1 MNNPIHIY
9 YINLHQ
15 INALQSGQSIRKQ
28 ENIMLTYFFHS
39 KRSRSHSRFFYLILC
54 TVLVCPML
62 LFTGCGNITDAD
74 TSTTGNQPISI
85 SSIKLNTAVQITIYD
100 SQDKAL
106 LDDCLALCDKYELIF
121 SRTNEKSEL
130 YKLNHRKDVSD
141 GDFSTDGQTTPYPV
155 SGTADTWH
163 ISEDL
168 AALLSEGL
176 DITKESDG
184 AFDIAIA
191 PLTSLW
197 DFTAEDPRVP
207 DDAAIQK
214 ALPLCSSDGVTIDGQ
229 DITLPSDDIQFDVGA
244 IAKGYIA
251 DRLKDFL
258 MKKGV
263 KSAIIN
269 LGGNVL
275 CIGSKPDGT
284 PFKIG
289 IQKPFADRNETEAVM
304 DITGKSVVS
313 SGIYERCFKQD
324 GKLYHHIL
332 NPQTGY
338 PYDNGLISVT
348 IISDQS
354 VDGDALS
361 TTCFALGLED
371 GLKFAEKKGV
381 QAVFITEDYE
391 LHYTDGFRDEIRVT
405 DVES

>member
-1 MNNPIHIY
+1 M
-9 YINLHQ
+9 
-15 INALQSGQSIRKQ
+15 S
-28 ENIMLTYFFHS
+28 TYFFHS

-141 GDFSTDGQTTPYPV
+141 GDFSTDGPTTPYPV

-176 DITKESDG
+176 DITRESDG

-197 DFTAEDPRVP
+197 DFTAEDPEVP

-214 ALPLCSSDGVTIDGQ
+214 ALPLCSSDGVTIDGE

-258 MKKGV
+258 IKKGV
-263 KSAIIN
+263 NSAIIN

-361 TTCFALGLED
+361 TTCFALSLED

>member
-1 MNNPIHIY
+1 M
-9 YINLHQ
+9 
-15 INALQSGQSIRKQ
+15 S
-28 ENIMLTYFFHS
+28 TYFFHS

-106 LDDCLALCDKYELIF
+106 LDDCLALCDKYELVF

-130 YKLNHRKDVSD
+130 YKLNHRKDTSD
-141 GDFSTDGQTTPYPV
+141 KDSNTDRQTTPYPV

-176 DITKESDG
+176 DITRESDG

-197 DFTAEDPRVP
+197 DFTAEDPKVP

-214 ALPLCSSDGVTIDGQ
+214 VLPLCSSDGVTIDGQ

-258 MKKGV
+258 VKKGV
-263 KSAIIN
+263 NSAIIN

-284 PFKIG
+284 PFKVG

-313 SGIYERCFKQD
+313 SGIYERCFKQG

-338 PYDNGLISVT
+338 PYENGLISVT

-381 QAVFITEDYE
+381 QAVFITEDYK
-391 LHYTDGFRDEIRVT
+391 LHYTDGFQDEINVT

>member
-1 MNNPIHIY
+1 M
-9 YINLHQ
+9 
-15 INALQSGQSIRKQ
+15 S
-28 ENIMLTYFFHS
+28 TYFFHS
-39 KRSRSHSRFFYLILC
+39 KRNRSHSRFFYLILC

-62 LFTGCGNITDAD
+62 LFTGCQNTTG
-74 TSTTGNQPISI
+74 TSTATEKEPISI
-85 SSIKLNTAVQITIYD
+85 SSIKLNTAIQITIYD
-100 SQDKAL
+100 FQDKSL
-106 LDDCLALCDKYELIF
+106 LDDCLALCDRYELIF
-121 SRTNEKSEL
+121 SRTNENSEL
-130 YKLNHRKDVSD
+130 YKLNHRISDSAVSNQ
-141 GDFSTDGQTTPYPV
+141 TIETQTTPYQV
-155 SGTADTWH
+155 NGTTNTWH
-163 ISEDL
+163 ISEYL
-168 AALLSEGL
+168 AALLSQGL
-176 DITKESDG
+176 SITRESDG

-197 DFTAEDPRVP
+197 DFTAEDPKAP
-207 DDAAIQK
+207 DDADIQK

-258 MKKGV
+258 VKKGV
-263 KSAIIN
+263 NSAIIN

-275 CIGSKPDGT
+275 CIGSKPNGT

-304 DITGKSVVS
+304 DIAGKSVVS
-313 SGIYERCFKQD
+313 SGIYERCFKQNR
-324 GKLYHHIL
+324 KLYHHIL
-332 NPQTGY
+332 NPKTGY
-338 PYDNGLISVT
+338 PYDNSLISVT

-361 TTCFALGLED
+361 TTCFALGLKD

-391 LHYTDGFRDEIRVT
+391 LHYTDGFQDEINVT

>member
-1 MNNPIHIY
+1 MSTICFY
-9 YINLHQ
+9 
-15 INALQSGQSIRKQ
+15 
-28 ENIMLTYFFHS
+28 S
-39 KRSRSHSRFFYLILC
+39 KKHRFQRRFFYLILC
-54 TVLVCPML
+54 TALVCPML
-62 LFTGCGNITDAD
+62 LFTGCQNAAD
-74 TSTTGNQPISI
+74 TDTAAGKEPISI

-100 SQDKAL
+100 SQDKSL

-121 SRTNEKSEL
+121 SRTDEESEL
-130 YKLNHRKDVSD
+130 YKLNHRISDSAVSD
-141 GDFSTDGQTTPYPV
+141 QTTETQPTPYQV
-155 SGTADTWH
+155 NNTTNTWH

-176 DITKESDG
+176 SITRESNG

-197 DFTAEDPRVP
+197 DFTAEDPKVP
-207 DDAAIQK
+207 DDADIQN
-214 ALPLCSSDGVTIDGQ
+214 ALPLCSSDGVTINGQ
-229 DITLPSDDIQFDVGA
+229 DIILPSDDIQFDVGA

-258 MKKGV
+258 VKKGV
-263 KSAIIN
+263 NSAIIN

-284 PFKIG
+284 PFKVG

-313 SGIYERCFKQD
+313 SGIYERCFKQN

-332 NPQTGY
+332 NPKTGY

-348 IISDQS
+348 IISNQS

-361 TTCFALGLED
+361 TTCFALSLDE

-391 LHYTDGFRDEIRVT
+391 LHYTDGFQDEIKVM

>member
-1 MNNPIHIY
+1 MY
-9 YINLHQ
+9 YIDLHQ
-15 INALQSGQSIRKQ
+15 INALQLSQSIRKQ
-28 ENIMLTYFFHS
+28 ENIMSTYFFHS
-39 KRSRSHSRFFYLILC
+39 KRNRSHSRFFYLILC

-62 LFTGCGNITDAD
+62 LFTGCQNTTG
-74 TSTTGNQPISI
+74 TSTATEKEPISI
-85 SSIKLNTAVQITIYD
+85 SSIKLNTAIQITIYD
-100 SQDKAL
+100 SQDKSL
-106 LDDCLALCDKYELIF
+106 LDDCLALCDRYELIF
-121 SRTNEKSEL
+121 SRTNENSEL
-130 YKLNHRKDVSD
+130 YKLNHRISDSVVSNQ
-141 GDFSTDGQTTPYPV
+141 TIETQTTPYQV
-155 SGTADTWH
+155 NGTTNTWH
-163 ISEDL
+163 ISEYL
-168 AALLSEGL
+168 AALLSQGL
-176 DITKESDG
+176 SITRESDG

-197 DFTAEDPRVP
+197 DFTAEDPKVP
-207 DDAAIQK
+207 DDADIQK
-214 ALPLCSSDGVTIDGQ
+214 VLPLCSSDGVTIDGQ

-258 MKKGV
+258 VKKGV
-263 KSAIIN
+263 NSAIIN
-269 LGGNVL
+269 LGGNIL

-284 PFKIG
+284 PFKVG

-313 SGIYERCFKQD
+313 SGIYERCFKQN

-332 NPQTGY
+332 NPKTGY
-338 PYDNGLISVT
+338 PYDNSLISVT

-391 LHYTDGFRDEIRVT
+391 LHYTDGFQDEINVT

>member
-1 MNNPIHIY
+1 M
-9 YINLHQ
+9 
-15 INALQSGQSIRKQ
+15 S
-28 ENIMLTYFFHS
+28 TYFFHS

-354 VDGDALS
+354 VYGDALR
-361 TTCFALGLED
+361 TTCFALGLAD

>member
-1 MNNPIHIY
+1 M
-9 YINLHQ
+9 
-15 INALQSGQSIRKQ
+15 S
-28 ENIMLTYFFHS
+28 TYFFLFI
-39 KRSRSHSRFFYLILC
+39 RSRSHSRFFYLILC

-62 LFTGCGNITDAD
+62 LFTGCGNITGAD
-74 TSTTGNQPISI
+74 TSTTGNEPISI

-130 YKLNHRKDVSD
+130 YKLNHRKDTSD
-141 GDFSTDGQTTPYPV
+141 KDPNADGQTTPYPV

-176 DITKESDG
+176 DITRESDG

-197 DFTAEDPRVP
+197 DFTAEDPKVP

-258 MKKGV
+258 IKKGV

-332 NPQTGY
+332 NPKTGY
-338 PYDNGLISVT
+338 PYDNSLVSVT

-381 QAVFITEDYE
+381 QAVFITEDYK
-391 LHYTDGFRDEIRVT
+391 LHYTDGFRDEINVT

>member
-1 MNNPIHIY
+1 M
-9 YINLHQ
+9 
-15 INALQSGQSIRKQ
+15 S
-28 ENIMLTYFFHS
+28 TYFFHS

-62 LFTGCGNITDAD
+62 LFTGCENITDAD
-74 TSTTGNQPISI
+74 TSITGNEPISI

-106 LDDCLALCDKYELIF
+106 LDDCLALCDKYELVF

-130 YKLNHRKDVSD
+130 YKLNHRKDTSD
-141 GDFSTDGQTTPYPV
+141 KDPNADGQTTPYPV

-168 AALLSEGL
+168 ASLLSQGL
-176 DITKESDG
+176 SITRESDG

-197 DFTAEDPRVP
+197 DFTAEDPKVP

-251 DRLKDFL
+251 DRMKDL
-258 MKKGV
+258 LVKKGV

-284 PFKIG
+284 PFKVG

-313 SGIYERCFKQD
+313 SGIYERCFKQG

-338 PYDNGLISVT
+338 PYENGLISVT

-381 QAVFITEDYE
+381 HAVFITEDYE
-391 LHYTDGFRDEIRVT
+391 LHYTDGFQDEINVT

>member
-1 MNNPIHIY
+1 MSTIY
-9 YINLHQ
+9 LYLKKHLFQ
-15 INALQSGQSIRKQ
+15 R
-28 ENIMLTYFFHS
+28 
-39 KRSRSHSRFFYLILC
+39 RFFYLILC
-54 TVLVCPML
+54 TALVCPML
-62 LFTGCGNITDAD
+62 LLTGCQNATGSD
-74 TSTTGNQPISI
+74 TATGKKPISI
-85 SSIKLNTAVQITIYD
+85 NSIKLNTAVQITIYD
-100 SQDKAL
+100 SQDKSL

-130 YKLNHRKDVSD
+130 YKLNHRISDSNGSDTDRSSVSSDSSLKDKPSENQN
-141 GDFSTDGQTTPYPV
+141 TEAQHTPYQV
-155 SGTADTWH
+155 NNTTDTWH

-168 AALLSEGL
+168 ASLLSKGL
-176 DITKESDG
+176 AVTRESNG

-197 DFTAEDPRVP
+197 D
-207 DDAAIQK
+207 
-214 ALPLCSSDGVTIDGQ
+214 G
-229 DITLPSDDIQFDVGA
+229 IQFDVGA

-258 MKKGV
+258 VKKGV
-263 KSAIIN
+263 NSAIIN

-284 PFKIG
+284 PFKVG

-332 NPQTGY
+332 NPKTGY

-361 TTCFALGLED
+361 TTCFALGLDE

-391 LHYTDGFRDEIRVT
+391 LHYTNGFQDEIKVT

>member
-1 MNNPIHIY
+1 M
-9 YINLHQ
+9 
-15 INALQSGQSIRKQ
+15 S
-28 ENIMLTYFFHS
+28 TYFFHS

-74 TSTTGNQPISI
+74 TSTTGNEPISI

-106 LDDCLALCDKYELIF
+106 LDDCLALCDKYELVF

-130 YKLNHRKDVSD
+130 YKLNHRKDTSD
-141 GDFSTDGQTTPYPV
+141 KDPNTDRQTTPYPV

-176 DITKESDG
+176 DITRESDG

-197 DFTAEDPRVP
+197 DFTAEDPKVP

-258 MKKGV
+258 VKKGV

-313 SGIYERCFKQD
+313 SGIYERCFKQG

-332 NPQTGY
+332 NPKTGY
-338 PYDNGLISVT
+338 PYDNSMISVT

-354 VDGDALS
+354 VDGDVLS

-381 QAVFITEDYE
+381 QAVFITEDYK

>member
-1 MNNPIHIY
+1 M
-9 YINLHQ
+9 
-15 INALQSGQSIRKQ
+15 S
-28 ENIMLTYFFHS
+28 TYFFHS

-62 LFTGCGNITDAD
+62 LFTGCQNTTG
-74 TSTTGNQPISI
+74 TSTATEKEPISI
-85 SSIKLNTAVQITIYD
+85 SSIKLNTAIQITIYD
-100 SQDKAL
+100 SQDKSL
-106 LDDCLALCDKYELIF
+106 LDDCLALCDRYELIF
-121 SRTNEKSEL
+121 SRTNENSEL
-130 YKLNHRKDVSD
+130 YKLNHRISD
-141 GDFSTDGQTTPYPV
+141 SAASNQTIETQTTPYQV
-155 SGTADTWH
+155 NGTTNTWH
-163 ISEDL
+163 ISEYL
-168 AALLSEGL
+168 AALLSQGL
-176 DITKESDG
+176 SITRESDG

-197 DFTAEDPRVP
+197 DFTAEDPKAP
-207 DDAAIQK
+207 DDADIQK
-214 ALPLCSSDGVTIDGQ
+214 VLPLCSSDGVTIDGQ

-258 MKKGV
+258 VKKGV
-263 KSAIIN
+263 NSAIIN

-275 CIGSKPDGT
+275 CIGSKPNGT

-304 DITGKSVVS
+304 DIAGKSVVS
-313 SGIYERCFKQD
+313 SGIYERCFKQG

-354 VDGDALS
+354 VNGDALS
-361 TTCFALGLED
+361 TTCFALGLKD

-391 LHYTDGFRDEIRVT
+391 LHYTDGFQDEINVT

>member
-1 MNNPIHIY
+1 MSTLYLYLKKHRF
-9 YINLHQ
+9 Q
-15 INALQSGQSIRKQ
+15 RC
-28 ENIMLTYFFHS
+28 
-39 KRSRSHSRFFYLILC
+39 FFYLILC

-62 LFTGCGNITDAD
+62 LFTGCQNTTG
-74 TSTTGNQPISI
+74 TSTATEKEPISI
-85 SSIKLNTAVQITIYD
+85 SSIKLNTAIQITIYD

-130 YKLNHRKDVSD
+130 YKLNHRKDTSD
-141 GDFSTDGQTTPYPV
+141 KDPNADGQTTPYPV

-168 AALLSEGL
+168 ASLLSEGL
-176 DITKESDG
+176 DITRESDG

-197 DFTAEDPRVP
+197 DFTAEDPKVP

-214 ALPLCSSDGVTIDGQ
+214 ALPLCSSDGVTIGGQ

-258 MKKGV
+258 VKKGV
-263 KSAIIN
+263 NSAIIN

-284 PFKIG
+284 PFKVG

-313 SGIYERCFKQD
+313 SGIYERCFKQN

-332 NPQTGY
+332 NPKTGY
-338 PYDNGLISVT
+338 PYDNSLVSVT

-391 LHYTDGFRDEIRVT
+391 LHYTDGFQDEINVT

>member
-1 MNNPIHIY
+1 M
-9 YINLHQ
+9 
-15 INALQSGQSIRKQ
+15 S
-28 ENIMLTYFFHS
+28 TYFFHS
-39 KRSRSHSRFFYLILC
+39 KRNRSHSRFFYLILC

-62 LFTGCGNITDAD
+62 LFTGCQNTTG
-74 TSTTGNQPISI
+74 TSTATEKEPISI
-85 SSIKLNTAVQITIYD
+85 SSIKLNTAIQITIYD
-100 SQDKAL
+100 SQDKSL
-106 LDDCLALCDKYELIF
+106 LDDCLALCDRYELIF
-121 SRTNEKSEL
+121 SRTNENSEL
-130 YKLNHRKDVSD
+130 YKLNHRKDTSD
-141 GDFSTDGQTTPYPV
+141 KDPNADGQTIPYPI

-168 AALLSEGL
+168 ASLLSQGL
-176 DITKESDG
+176 SITRESDG

-197 DFTAEDPRVP
+197 DFTAEDPKVP

-251 DRLKDFL
+251 DRMKDL
-258 MKKGV
+258 LVKKGV

-284 PFKIG
+284 PFKVG

-313 SGIYERCFKQD
+313 SGIYERCFKQG

-338 PYDNGLISVT
+338 PYENGLISVT

-391 LHYTDGFRDEIRVT
+391 LHYTDGFQDEINVT

>member
-1 MNNPIHIY
+1 MY
-9 YINLHQ
+9 YIDLHQ
-15 INALQSGQSIRKQ
+15 INALQLSQSIRKQ
-28 ENIMLTYFFHS
+28 ENIMSTYFFHS

-54 TVLVCPML
+54 TVLVCPIL

-74 TSTTGNQPISI
+74 TSTTGNEPISI

-130 YKLNHRKDVSD
+130 YKLNHRKDTSD
-141 GDFSTDGQTTPYPV
+141 KDTNTDRQTTPYPV

-176 DITKESDG
+176 DITRESDG

-197 DFTAEDPRVP
+197 DFTAEDPKVP

-251 DRLKDFL
+251 DRMKDL
-258 MKKGV
+258 LVKKGV

-284 PFKIG
+284 PFKVG

-313 SGIYERCFKQD
+313 SGIYERCFKQN

-332 NPQTGY
+332 NPKTGY
-338 PYDNGLISVT
+338 PYDNSLISVT

-381 QAVFITEDYE
+381 QAVLITEDYE
-391 LHYTDGFRDEIRVT
+391 LHYTDGFQDEINVT

>member
-1 MNNPIHIY
+1 
-9 YINLHQ
+9 
-15 INALQSGQSIRKQ
+15 
-28 ENIMLTYFFHS
+28 MLTYFFHS

-62 LFTGCGNITDAD
+62 LFTGCENITDAD
-74 TSTTGNQPISI
+74 TSITGNEPISI

-106 LDDCLALCDKYELIF
+106 LDDCLALCDKYELVF

-130 YKLNHRKDVSD
+130 YKLNHRKDTSD
-141 GDFSTDGQTTPYPV
+141 KDPNADGQTTPYPV

-168 AALLSEGL
+168 ASLLSQGL
-176 DITKESDG
+176 SITRESDG

-197 DFTAEDPRVP
+197 DFTAEDPKVP

-251 DRLKDFL
+251 DRMKDL
-258 MKKGV
+258 LVKKGV

-284 PFKIG
+284 PFKVG

-313 SGIYERCFKQD
+313 SGIYERCFKQN
-324 GKLYHHIL
+324 GELYHHIL
-332 NPQTGY
+332 NPKTGY
-338 PYDNGLISVT
+338 PYDNSLISVT

-381 QAVFITEDYE
+381 HAVFITEDYE
-391 LHYTDGFRDEIRVT
+391 LHYTDGFQDEINVT

>member
-1 MNNPIHIY
+1 M
-9 YINLHQ
+9 
-15 INALQSGQSIRKQ
+15 S
-28 ENIMLTYFFHS
+28 TYFFHS

-54 TVLVCPML
+54 TVLVCPIL

-74 TSTTGNQPISI
+74 TSTTGNEPISI
-85 SSIKLNTAVQITIYD
+85 NSIKLNTAVQITIYD

-106 LDDCLALCDKYELIF
+106 LDDCLALCDKYELVF

-130 YKLNHRKDVSD
+130 YKLNHRKDTSD
-141 GDFSTDGQTTPYPV
+141 KDPNADGQTTPYPV

-168 AALLSEGL
+168 ASLLSEGL
-176 DITKESDG
+176 SITRESDG

-197 DFTAEDPRVP
+197 DFTAEDPKVP

-251 DRLKDFL
+251 DRMKDL
-258 MKKGV
+258 LVKKGV

-284 PFKIG
+284 PFKVG

-313 SGIYERCFKQD
+313 SGIYERCFKQG

-391 LHYTDGFRDEIRVT
+391 LHYTDGFQDEINVT

>member
-1 MNNPIHIY
+1 M
-9 YINLHQ
+9 
-15 INALQSGQSIRKQ
+15 S
-28 ENIMLTYFFHS
+28 TYFFHS

-54 TVLVCPML
+54 TVLVCPMP

-130 YKLNHRKDVSD
+130 YKLNHRKDTSD
-141 GDFSTDGQTTPYPV
+141 KDTNTDRQTTPYPV

-176 DITKESDG
+176 DITRESDG

-197 DFTAEDPRVP
+197 DFTAEDPKAP

-251 DRLKDFL
+251 DRMKDFL
-258 MKKGV
+258 VKKGV
-263 KSAIIN
+263 NNAIIN

-284 PFKIG
+284 PFKVG

-313 SGIYERCFKQD
+313 SGIYERCFKQN

-391 LHYTDGFRDEIRVT
+391 LHYTDGFQDEINVT

>member
-1 MNNPIHIY
+1 M
-9 YINLHQ
+9 
-15 INALQSGQSIRKQ
+15 
-28 ENIMLTYFFHS
+28 
-39 KRSRSHSRFFYLILC
+39 
-54 TVLVCPML
+54 
-62 LFTGCGNITDAD
+62 
-74 TSTTGNQPISI
+74 
-85 SSIKLNTAVQITIYD
+85 QITIYD
-100 SQDKAL
+100 SQDKSL

-130 YKLNHRKDVSD
+130 YKLNHRISDSNGSDTDRSSVSSDSSLKDKPSENQN
-141 GDFSTDGQTTPYPV
+141 TEAQHTPYQV
-155 SGTADTWH
+155 NNTTDTWH

-168 AALLSEGL
+168 AALLSKGL
-176 DITKESDG
+176 AVTRESNG

-197 DFTAEDPRVP
+197 DFTAEDPKVP
-207 DDAAIQK
+207 DDSDIQN
-214 ALPLCSSDGVTIDGQ
+214 ALPLCSSDGITIDGQ
-229 DITLPSDDIQFDVGA
+229 DISLPSDGIQFDVGA

-258 MKKGV
+258 VKKGV
-263 KSAIIN
+263 NSAIIN

-284 PFKIG
+284 PFK
-289 IQKPFADRNETEAVM
+289 
-304 DITGKSVVS
+304 
-313 SGIYERCFKQD
+313 RCFKQD

-332 NPQTGY
+332 NPKTGY

-361 TTCFALGLED
+361 TTCFALGLDE

-391 LHYTDGFRDEIRVT
+391 LHYTNGFQDEIKVT

>member
-1 MNNPIHIY
+1 M
-9 YINLHQ
+9 
-15 INALQSGQSIRKQ
+15 S
-28 ENIMLTYFFHS
+28 TYFFHS

-168 AALLSEGL
+168 ASLLSQGL
-176 DITKESDG
+176 SITRESDG

-197 DFTAEDPRVP
+197 DFTAEDPKVP

-251 DRLKDFL
+251 DRMKDL
-258 MKKGV
+258 LVKKGV

-284 PFKIG
+284 PFKVG

-313 SGIYERCFKQD
+313 SGIYERCFKQG

-391 LHYTDGFRDEIRVT
+391 LHYTDGFQDEINVT

>member
-1 MNNPIHIY
+1 
-9 YINLHQ
+9 
-15 INALQSGQSIRKQ
+15 
-28 ENIMLTYFFHS
+28 
-39 KRSRSHSRFFYLILC
+39 
-54 TVLVCPML
+54 ML

-106 LDDCLALCDKYELIF
+106 LDDCLALCDKYELVF

-130 YKLNHRKDVSD
+130 YKLNHRKDTSD
-141 GDFSTDGQTTPYPV
+141 KDSNTDRQTTPYPV

-176 DITKESDG
+176 DITRESDG

-197 DFTAEDPRVP
+197 DFTAEDPKAP

-214 ALPLCSSDGVTIDGQ
+214 ALPLCSSDGVTIGGQ

-258 MKKGV
+258 VKKGV
-263 KSAIIN
+263 NSAIIN

-284 PFKIG
+284 PFKVG

-304 DITGKSVVS
+304 DIAGKSVVS
-313 SGIYERCFKQD
+313 SGIYERCFKQG

-361 TTCFALGLED
+361 TTCFALGLKD

-391 LHYTDGFRDEIRVT
+391 LHYTDGFQDEINVT

>member
-1 MNNPIHIY
+1 M
-9 YINLHQ
+9 
-15 INALQSGQSIRKQ
+15 S
-28 ENIMLTYFFHS
+28 TYFFHS

-62 LFTGCGNITDAD
+62 LFTGCENITDAD
-74 TSTTGNQPISI
+74 TSITGNEPISI

-106 LDDCLALCDKYELIF
+106 LDDCLALCDKYELVF

-130 YKLNHRKDVSD
+130 YKLNHRKDTSD
-141 GDFSTDGQTTPYPV
+141 KDPNADGQTTPYPV

-168 AALLSEGL
+168 ASLLSEGL
-176 DITKESDG
+176 DITRESDG

-197 DFTAEDPRVP
+197 DFTAEDPKVP

-251 DRLKDFL
+251 DRMKDL
-258 MKKGV
+258 LVKKGV

-284 PFKIG
+284 PFKVG

-313 SGIYERCFKQD
+313 SGIYERCFKQG

-391 LHYTDGFRDEIRVT
+391 LHYTDGFQDEINVT

>member
-1 MNNPIHIY
+1 
-9 YINLHQ
+9 
-15 INALQSGQSIRKQ
+15 
-28 ENIMLTYFFHS
+28 MLTYFFHS

-62 LFTGCGNITDAD
+62 LFTGCENITDAD
-74 TSTTGNQPISI
+74 TSITGNEPISI

-106 LDDCLALCDKYELIF
+106 LDDCLALCDKYELVF

-130 YKLNHRKDVSD
+130 YKLNHRKDTSD
-141 GDFSTDGQTTPYPV
+141 KDPNADGQTTPYPV

-168 AALLSEGL
+168 ASLLSQGL
-176 DITKESDG
+176 SITRESDG

-197 DFTAEDPRVP
+197 DFTAEDPKVP

-251 DRLKDFL
+251 DRMKDL
-258 MKKGV
+258 LVKKGV

-284 PFKIG
+284 PFKVG

-313 SGIYERCFKQD
+313 SGIYERCFKQG

-391 LHYTDGFRDEIRVT
+391 LHYTDGFQDEINVT

>member
-1 MNNPIHIY
+1 MSTICFY
-9 YINLHQ
+9 
-15 INALQSGQSIRKQ
+15 
-28 ENIMLTYFFHS
+28 S
-39 KRSRSHSRFFYLILC
+39 KKHRFQRRFFYLILC
-54 TVLVCPML
+54 TALVCPLL
-62 LFTGCGNITDAD
+62 LFTGCQNAAATDTAA
-74 TSTTGNQPISI
+74 GKEPISI

-100 SQDKAL
+100 SQDKSL

-121 SRTNEKSEL
+121 SRTDEESEL
-130 YKLNHRKDVSD
+130 YKLNHRISDSAVSN
-141 GDFSTDGQTTPYPV
+141 QTTETQPTPYQIN
-155 SGTADTWH
+155 GTTNTWH

-176 DITKESDG
+176 SITKESDG

-197 DFTAEDPRVP
+197 DFTAEDPKVP
-207 DDAAIQK
+207 DDADIQN
-214 ALPLCSSDGVTIDGQ
+214 ALPLCSSDGVTINGQ
-229 DITLPSDDIQFDVGA
+229 DIILPSDDIQFDVGA

-258 MKKGV
+258 VKKGV
-263 KSAIIN
+263 NSAIIN

-275 CIGSKPDGT
+275 CIDSKPDGT
-284 PFKIG
+284 PFKVG

-313 SGIYERCFKQD
+313 SGIYERCFKQN

-332 NPQTGY
+332 NPKTGY

-361 TTCFALGLED
+361 TTCFALGLDE

-391 LHYTDGFRDEIRVT
+391 LHYTDAFQDEIKVT

>member
-1 MNNPIHIY
+1 MY
-9 YINLHQ
+9 YIDLHQ
-15 INALQSGQSIRKQ
+15 INALQLSQSIRKQ

-62 LFTGCGNITDAD
+62 LFTGCENITDAD
-74 TSTTGNQPISI
+74 TSITGNEPISI

-106 LDDCLALCDKYELIF
+106 LDDCLALCDKYELVF

-130 YKLNHRKDVSD
+130 YKLNHRKDTSD
-141 GDFSTDGQTTPYPV
+141 KDPNADGQTTPYPV

-168 AALLSEGL
+168 ASLLSQGL
-176 DITKESDG
+176 SITRESDG

-197 DFTAEDPRVP
+197 DFTAEDPKVP

-251 DRLKDFL
+251 DRMKDL
-258 MKKGV
+258 LVKKGV

-284 PFKIG
+284 PFKVG

-313 SGIYERCFKQD
+313 SGIYERCFKQN

-332 NPQTGY
+332 NPKTGY
-338 PYDNGLISVT
+338 PYDNSLISVT

-381 QAVFITEDYE
+381 HAVFITEDYE
-391 LHYTDGFRDEIRVT
+391 LHYTDGFQDEINVT

>member
-1 MNNPIHIY
+1 MSTH
-9 YINLHQ
+9 
-15 INALQSGQSIRKQ
+15 
-28 ENIMLTYFFHS
+28 FFHS

-54 TVLVCPML
+54 TVLVSPML

-106 LDDCLALCDKYELIF
+106 LNDCLALCDKYELIF

-168 AALLSEGL
+168 ASLLSQGL
-176 DITKESDG
+176 SITRESDG

-197 DFTAEDPRVP
+197 DFTAEDPKVP

-251 DRLKDFL
+251 DRMKDL
-258 MKKGV
+258 LVKKGV

-284 PFKIG
+284 PFKVG

-313 SGIYERCFKQD
+313 SGIYERCFKQG

-391 LHYTDGFRDEIRVT
+391 LHYTDGFQDEINVT

>member
-1 MNNPIHIY
+1 
-9 YINLHQ
+9 
-15 INALQSGQSIRKQ
+15 
-28 ENIMLTYFFHS
+28 
-39 KRSRSHSRFFYLILC
+39 
-54 TVLVCPML
+54 ML
-62 LFTGCGNITDAD
+62 LLTGCQNATGSD
-74 TSTTGNQPISI
+74 TATGKKPISI
-85 SSIKLNTAVQITIYD
+85 NSIKLNTAVQITIYD
-100 SQDKAL
+100 SQDKSL

-130 YKLNHRKDVSD
+130 YKLNHRISDSNGSDTDRSSVSSDSSLKDKPSENQN
-141 GDFSTDGQTTPYPV
+141 TEAQHTPYQV
-155 SGTADTWH
+155 NNTTDTWH

-168 AALLSEGL
+168 AALLSKGL
-176 DITKESDG
+176 AVTRESNG

-197 DFTAEDPRVP
+197 DFTAEDPKVP
-207 DDAAIQK
+207 DDSDIQN
-214 ALPLCSSDGVTIDGQ
+214 ALPLCSSDGITIDGQ
-229 DITLPSDDIQFDVGA
+229 DISLPSDGIQFDVGA

-258 MKKGV
+258 VKKGV
-263 KSAIIN
+263 NSAIIN

-284 PFKIG
+284 PFKVG

-313 SGIYERCFKQD
+313 S
-324 GKLYHHIL
+324 
-332 NPQTGY
+332 GY

-361 TTCFALGLED
+361 TTCFALGLDE

-391 LHYTDGFRDEIRVT
+391 LHYTNGFQDEIKVT

>member
-1 MNNPIHIY
+1 MSTLYLYLKKHRF
-9 YINLHQ
+9 Q
-15 INALQSGQSIRKQ
+15 RC
-28 ENIMLTYFFHS
+28 
-39 KRSRSHSRFFYLILC
+39 FFYLILC
-54 TVLVCPML
+54 TILVCPML
-62 LFTGCGNITDAD
+62 LFTGCQNTTG
-74 TSTTGNQPISI
+74 TSTATEKEPISI
-85 SSIKLNTAVQITIYD
+85 SSIKLNTAIQITIYD

-130 YKLNHRKDVSD
+130 YKLNHRKDTSD
-141 GDFSTDGQTTPYPV
+141 KDPNADGQTTPYPV

-168 AALLSEGL
+168 ASLLSEGL
-176 DITKESDG
+176 DITRESDG

-197 DFTAEDPRVP
+197 DFTAEDPKAP

-214 ALPLCSSDGVTIDGQ
+214 ALPLCSSDGVTIGGQ

-258 MKKGV
+258 VKKGV
-263 KSAIIN
+263 NSAIIN

-284 PFKIG
+284 PFKVG

-313 SGIYERCFKQD
+313 SGIYERCFKQN

-332 NPQTGY
+332 NPKTGY
-338 PYDNGLISVT
+338 PYDNSLISVT

-391 LHYTDGFRDEIRVT
+391 LHYTDGFQDEINVT

>member
-1 MNNPIHIY
+1 M
-9 YINLHQ
+9 
-15 INALQSGQSIRKQ
+15 S
-28 ENIMLTYFFHS
+28 TYFFHS

-106 LDDCLALCDKYELIF
+106 LDDCLALCDKYELVF

-130 YKLNHRKDVSD
+130 YKLNHRKDTSD
-141 GDFSTDGQTTPYPV
+141 KDSNTDRQTTPYPV

-176 DITKESDG
+176 DITRESDG

-197 DFTAEDPRVP
+197 DFTAEDPKAP
-207 DDAAIQK
+207 DDADIQK
-214 ALPLCSSDGVTIDGQ
+214 VLPLCSSDGVTIGGQ

-258 MKKGV
+258 VKKGV
-263 KSAIIN
+263 NSAIIN

-284 PFKIG
+284 PFKVG

-304 DITGKSVVS
+304 DIAGKSVVS
-313 SGIYERCFKQD
+313 SGIYERCFKQG
-324 GKLYHHIL
+324 GKLYNHIL

-361 TTCFALGLED
+361 TTCFALGLKD

-391 LHYTDGFRDEIRVT
+391 LHYTDGFQDEINVT

>member
-1 MNNPIHIY
+1 MY
-9 YINLHQ
+9 YIDLHQ
-15 INALQSGQSIRKQ
+15 INALQLSQSIRKQ
-28 ENIMLTYFFHS
+28 ENIMSTYFFHS
-39 KRSRSHSRFFYLILC
+39 KRNRSHSRFFYLILC

-74 TSTTGNQPISI
+74 TSTTGNEPISI

-106 LDDCLALCDKYELIF
+106 LDDCLTLCDKYELVF

-130 YKLNHRKDVSD
+130 YKLNHRKDTSD
-141 GDFSTDGQTTPYPV
+141 KDTNTDRQTTPYPV

-176 DITKESDG
+176 DITRESDG

-197 DFTAEDPRVP
+197 DFTAEDPKVP

-251 DRLKDFL
+251 DRLKDL
-258 MKKGV
+258 LVKKGV

-313 SGIYERCFKQD
+313 SGIYERCFKQG

-332 NPQTGY
+332 NPKTGY

-391 LHYTDGFRDEIRVT
+391 LHYTDGFQDEINVT

>member
-1 MNNPIHIY
+1 MSTH
-9 YINLHQ
+9 
-15 INALQSGQSIRKQ
+15 
-28 ENIMLTYFFHS
+28 FFHS

-54 TVLVCPML
+54 TVLVSPML

-106 LDDCLALCDKYELIF
+106 LNDCLALCDKYELIF

-141 GDFSTDGQTTPYPV
+141 RDFSTDGQTTPYPV

-176 DITKESDG
+176 DITRESDG

>member
-1 MNNPIHIY
+1 MY
-9 YINLHQ
+9 YIDLHQ
-15 INALQSGQSIRKQ
+15 INALQLSQSIRKQ
-28 ENIMLTYFFHS
+28 ENIMSTYFFHS
-39 KRSRSHSRFFYLILC
+39 KRNRSHSRFFYLILC

-62 LFTGCGNITDAD
+62 LFTGCENITDAD
-74 TSTTGNQPISI
+74 TSITGNEPISI

-100 SQDKAL
+100 SQDKSL
-106 LDDCLALCDKYELIF
+106 LDDCLALCDRYELIF
-121 SRTNEKSEL
+121 SRTNENSEL
-130 YKLNHRKDVSD
+130 YKLNHRKDTSD
-141 GDFSTDGQTTPYPV
+141 KDPNADGQTTPYPV

-168 AALLSEGL
+168 ASLLSQGL
-176 DITKESDG
+176 SITRESDG

-197 DFTAEDPRVP
+197 DFTAEDPKVP

-258 MKKGV
+258 VKKGV
-263 KSAIIN
+263 NSAIIN

-284 PFKIG
+284 PFKVG

-313 SGIYERCFKQD
+313 SGIYERCFKQG

-391 LHYTDGFRDEIRVT
+391 LHYTDGFQDEINVT